1 MVSTI
6 ARFPFEC
13 RQNGNAG
20 GMCQRE
26 QVVGNAI
33 LDVSRCTETRT
44 EFLRGT
50 GDGLRID
57 GAHDGLTIALSEI
70 AFF

>member
-1 MVSTI
+1 
-6 ARFPFEC
+6 
-13 RQNGNAG
+13 
-20 GMCQRE
+20 MCQRE